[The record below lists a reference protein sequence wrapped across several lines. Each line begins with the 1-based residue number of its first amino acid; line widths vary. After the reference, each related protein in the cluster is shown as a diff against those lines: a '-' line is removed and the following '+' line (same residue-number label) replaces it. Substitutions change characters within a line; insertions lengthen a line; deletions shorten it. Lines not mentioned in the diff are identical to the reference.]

1 MKHILA
7 LAFVGVLLIPNQ
19 ARAQSQPKLISPY
32 SAALSSA
39 VIPGLGQLRTGHS
52 IQGSTAAVL
61 LVGALTGGFLVR
73 SDYLDV
79 YNNEYVPAA
88 LIDPE
93 SPTSQDA
100 FGRANQ
106 RYKTSQFFFFTAL
119 GIWAY
124 SIVDSY
130 VSAHIYNA
138 EQKAESLNKTDP
150 ALEFGAGRNTLD
162 ARLAFRF

>member
-1 MKHILA
+1 MRHIPVLV
-7 LAFVGVLLIPNQ
+7 LVGILLVPNQ
-19 ARAQSQPKLISPY
+19 ARTQAQPKLFSPY
-32 SAALSSA
+32 VAALSSA
-39 VIPGLGQLRTGHS
+39 VVPGLGQLRTGHP
-52 IQGSTAAVL
+52 IQGSITAAL
-61 LVGALTGGFLVR
+61 LVGALAGGFIVR

-88 LIDPE
+88 LVDPE

-124 SIVDSY
+124 SVVGSY
-130 VSAHIYNA
+130 VGAHIYNA
-138 EQKAESLNKTDP
+138 EQKAELLNRTDP
-150 ALEFGAGRNTLD
+150 MLEFEVGQGTLD